1 MSFKNYLKETE
12 ELEVNQELEEKK
24 EAIKELFT
32 GEEKVTNE
40 KIQELADE
48 LEMEFDDLQVMIYEY
63 LTELLT
69 VDEEEVTE
77 EETED
82 IDIDNDF
89 VEI

>member
-24 EAIKELFT
+24 EVIKELFT

-69 VDEEEVTE
+69 VDEEE
-77 EETED
+77 ETED